1 MALFRKTS
9 LRFRLNLFCMAIN
22 LIIIICIAAGIGFIS
37 NRMLRQ
43 KSVASLEQQA
53 TLASERLDALLD
65 RVENASLHFVVN
77 EAYKETYETQ
87 KNSDYY
93 DSYLYSTT
101 ITSHLLE
108 FLSVQKDIYSMAF
121 FTYDGKSFYRAFNE
135 ESGLKTS
142 PGQER
147 LIETFLSDGYSHHWY
162 VIPREGDPSCAEFVF
177 IRKMYNLGG
186 HLRGILSLTLAEKS
200 VTGLFPSE
208 LSGDAAYVLLFP
220 QDLYSPTPL
229 SGTPVILDDSQ
240 LMVTKP
246 YDRLSA
252 NTATLV
258 SKASVYRDSYVL
270 VTVIIFIGIGALV
283 LSFLVFHQATRY
295 FLAPLELIVSK
306 VKLLSQGDYSTRI
319 HAAFHDELGSL
330 ANQIDQ
336 MAANTEH
343 LMEQIRTSEE
353 RKKEYEVAYLQMQ
366 MRPHFLYNTLENL
379 CGMVA
384 IGENSTAVSMIHDI
398 SQFYRA
404 VLNQGDSIISL
415 KAELDISEHY
425 MRIMDK
431 RYPAMFTWDIQAED
445 HVMDCCLPKLTL
457 QPLLE
462 NSIIHAF
469 ASAPDF
475 SSGSIPGKILISCVR
490 KSDRIC
496 LTVMDNGS
504 GMTKEQL
511 NCLSGESVSRP
522 GISFGIRSI
531 EERLRLNLG
540 DSVSISIDSAPGK
553 GTVICLL
560 FPVKMAEDHRKDE
573 RKMAHDVSFFNR

>member
-77 EAYKETYETQ
+77 EAYKETYESQ
-87 KNSDYY
+87 KNSGYY
-93 DSYLYSTT
+93 DSYLYSAT

-135 ESGLKTS
+135 ESSLKSS
-142 PGQER
+142 PGQEK

-162 VIPREGDPSCAEFVF
+162 VIPREGNPQCAEFVF
-177 IRKMYNLGG
+177 IRKMYNLNG
-186 HLRGILSLTLAEKS
+186 HLRGILSLTLDEKS
-200 VTGLFPSE
+200 VTALFPSE

-220 QDLYSPTPL
+220 EDLYSPTPL
-229 SGTPVILDDSQ
+229 SGTPVMLDDSQ
-240 LMVTKP
+240 LMVTRP

-252 NTATLV
+252 STATLV
-258 SKASVYRDSYVL
+258 SKASVYHDSYVL
-270 VTVIIFIGIGALV
+270 VTVIILIGIAALV
-283 LSFLVFHQATRY
+283 LSFFVFHQATRY
-295 FLAPLELIVSK
+295 FLAPLELIVDK
-306 VKLLSQGDYSTRI
+306 VRLLSQGDYSTRI

-330 ANQIDQ
+330 ASQIDQ
-336 MAANTEH
+336 MAASTEH

-384 IGENSTAVSMIHDI
+384 IGENSIAVSMIHDI

-404 VLNQGDSIISL
+404 VLNQGNSIISL
-415 KAELDISEHY
+415 KAELEISENY
-425 MRIMDK
+425 MSIMDK
-431 RYPAMFTWDIQAED
+431 RYPAMFSWDIRAD
-445 HVMDCCLPKLTL
+445 GDVLDCRIPKLTL

-469 ASAPDF
+469 ASCPDF
-475 SSGSIPGKILISCVR
+475 SSGKIPGKILISCVR
-490 KSDRIC
+490 ESDMIRLI
-496 LTVMDNGS
+496 VSDNGA

-540 DSVSISIDSAPGK
+540 DSVSISIDSEPGK

-560 FPVKMAEDHRKDE
+560 FPAEPAGNHRDDE
-573 RKMAHDVSFFNR
+573 RNINHDVSFFNS

>member
-1 MALFRKTS
+1 MTLFKRTS

-53 TLASERLDALLD
+53 ALASERLDALLD

-77 EAYKETYETQ
+77 EAYKETYESQ
-87 KNSDYY
+87 KQSGYY
-93 DSYLYSTT
+93 DSYLYSAT

-135 ESGLKTS
+135 ESSLKSS
-142 PGQER
+142 PGQEK

-162 VIPREGDPSCAEFVF
+162 VIPREGNPQCAEFVF
-177 IRKMYNLGG
+177 IRKMYNLNG

-200 VTGLFPSE
+200 VTSLFPSE

-220 QDLYSPTPL
+220 EDLYSPTPL
-229 SGTPVILDDSQ
+229 SGTPVMLDDSQ
-240 LMVTKP
+240 LMVTRP

-252 NTATLV
+252 TTATLV
-258 SKASVYRDSYVL
+258 SKASVYHDSYIL
-270 VTVIIFIGIGALV
+270 VTVIILIGFGALV
-283 LSFLVFHQATRY
+283 LSFFVFHQATRY
-295 FLAPLELIVSK
+295 FLAPLELIVNK
-306 VKLLSQGDYSTRI
+306 VRLLSQGDYSTRI
-319 HAAFHDELGSL
+319 HAACHDELGSL
-330 ANQIDQ
+330 AGQIDQ

-415 KAELDISEHY
+415 KAELEISESY
-425 MRIMDK
+425 MNIMD
-431 RYPAMFTWDIQAED
+431 
-445 HVMDCCLPKLTL
+445 KLTL

-469 ASAPDF
+469 ASCPDF
-475 SSGSIPGKILISCVR
+475 SSGKIRGKILISCR
-490 KSDRIC
+490 RESDVIR
-496 LTVMDNGS
+496 LTVSDNGA

-540 DSVSISIDSAPGK
+540 DSVSISIESEPGR

-560 FPVKMAEDHRKDE
+560 FPAEAAGNHRKM
-573 RKMAHDVSFFNR
+573 KGI